1 MSRVLVIAEHDDAKL
16 NPGTARAVSCAL
28 EIEDADVDIVVL
40 AAVPDP
46 IAEQAGALGGV
57 RQVLTVAHPANSPA
71 LAAVWA
77 PQIARLAS
85 DYSHVLAAGSTTGKD
100 LMPRVAALCG
110 VAQLSDV
117 MAVESAHCFRRPVYA
132 GNAVVTVE
140 ADPGRLVV
148 ATVRSAS
155 FAACDGGDQANIE
168 SVTLDVALPD
178 HTTFVGREDGRR
190 EGPDLQSAARVVSGG
205 RALGSGENFA
215 LIEQLAS
222 ELGAAVGASRAAVDS
237 GFASNDLQVGQT
249 GKIIAPEL
257 YIAVGISGAIQHLT
271 GIKDAGTIVAI
282 NNDPDAPIF
291 SVADLGLV
299 MDLFTALP
307 ELTRQL
313 QERRSRLSR

>member
-1 MSRVLVIAEHDDAKL
+1 
-16 NPGTARAVSCAL
+16 
-28 EIEDADVDIVVL
+28 
-40 AAVPDP
+40 
-46 IAEQAGALGGV
+46 
-57 RQVLTVAHPANSPA
+57 
-71 LAAVWA
+71 
-77 PQIARLAS
+77 
-85 DYSHVLAAGSTTGKD
+85 
-100 LMPRVAALCG
+100 
-110 VAQLSDV
+110 
-117 MAVESAHCFRRPVYA
+117 MAVEGAHRFRRPVYA

-140 ADPGRLVV
+140 ADPGRLVD

-155 FAACDGGDQANIE
+155 FPACAGGGQAQIE
-168 SVTLDVALPD
+168 SVTLDVALPA
-178 HTTFVGREDGRR
+178 HTKFIGREDGRR

-237 GFASNDLQVGQT
+237 GYVANDLQVGQT

-299 MDLFTALP
+299 MDLFEALP
-307 ELTRQL
+307 ALTREL
-313 QERRSRLSR
+313 KERRSL